1 MANNNLGDPIL
12 QGENITLL
20 TEKAAAIT
28 NVAGLG
34 QLWVKDIAPNELWF
48 TDDVGGDKHLA
59 VFDADTG
66 EMIVTSNQTA
76 TIETVNTSHAFIGFS
91 TGDVQDF
98 SFVAG
103 ITGAITLYANYN
115 GTVVGTVLAT
125 CVGHGLVTND
135 IITIRGT
142 TNYNGIFQITKVTD
156 DTFYFTDGWVANDGA
171 SDFEMGAYLLAGT
184 GTTGEYDLEWN
195 ESVSEGGGAQTV
207 LFNPVQNIT
216 VLTKASAKRKFAN
229 NDVGSISGGGHIAIT
244 VADRIW
250 FAHQSDGTGD
260 LTVNLMNVRLSRLA

>member
-1 MANNNLGDPIL
+1 MKN
-12 QGENITLL
+12 
-20 TEKAAAIT
+20 
-28 NVAGLG
+28 GLSLNERTASPTFRIG
-34 QLWVKDIAPNELWF
+34 KGILWVRDDAPNILIF
-48 TDDVGGDKHLA
+48 TDDIGADKQLA
-59 VFDADTG
+59 IFDADTG

-76 TIETVNTSHAFIGFS
+76 TIETVNTPHAFIGFS

-103 ITGAITLYANYN
+103 ITGAITLYVNYG
-115 GTVVGTVLAT
+115 GTVPGTVLAT

-156 DTFYFTDGWVANDGA
+156 DTFYFTDTWNGNDGA

-195 ESVSEGGGAQTV
+195 SSVSEGGGAQTV
-207 LFNPVQNIT
+207 LFNPAQNIT
-216 VLTKASAKRKFAN
+216 ILTKASAKRKFAN